1 MDFKQKANKYLLDSY
16 NYIEKIVDLALQQD
30 KKIIMWGYGK
40 GGVYARHLIKD
51 IDGRIDVV
59 FFIDDYLYIPYAPET
74 RIFRSSKLNYID
86 INQYILI
93 SSVKNADE
101 ISEKVKAYGFIENEN
116 YFDVRSVVKA
126 SNIEYI
132 QSNIVGIDFDYV
144 TKEDR
149 PDLYSGF
156 NYESK
161 PFDHSSVDRVFDE
174 ISKLSDDIRFF
185 DYGFGKGQMLL
196 NAYIS
201 GIENI
206 GGIELNDDIYA
217 IAKRNMK
224 ILNVPCELICG
235 NACEYHDID
244 EYNVFFFYNPF
255 GGEVF
260 EKVISNIEK
269 SVRQK
274 PRKMFIVYGN
284 PFNHKAVIAQ
294 GVFRLV
300 KQIPVD
306 LYDPL
311 LNIYTNI

>member
-1 MDFKQKANKYLLDSY
+1 MDLRKKSNKYLLNSY
-16 NYIEKIVDLALQQD
+16 NYIENIVDLALQQN

-51 IDGRIDVV
+51 IDGRIDLD

-132 QSNIVGIDFDYV
+132 QSTIAGTDFNYV

-149 PDLYSGF
+149 PDLYSGM

-161 PFDHSSVDRVFDE
+161 PFDHSSVDAVFDE
-174 ISKLSDDIRFF
+174 ISNLNGNICFF

-201 GIENI
+201 GIQKI
-206 GGIELNDDIYA
+206 GGVELNEDIYN
-217 IAKRNMK
+217 IAKKNMK
-224 ILNVPCELICG
+224 ILNVPCELNCG
-235 NACEYHDID
+235 NACVYNDID

-255 GGEVF
+255 GGQVF

-269 SVRQK
+269 SARRKTRQI
-274 PRKMFIVYGN
+274 FIVYGN
-284 PFNHKAVIAQ
+284 PFNHKSVIAH
-294 GVFRLV
+294 GVFSLA

-311 LNIYTNI
+311 LNIYTNM